1 MILATYLPIFR
12 AHELHIF
19 RKNIEMLQPDQVVV
33 CVDYFFNEKQH
44 EMLRPYLPPGASLIV
59 GNWRNRTSCLLRL
72 VKIIAGEG
80 DGVVVDSDVILSRE
94 FIDIDRELELPIYH
108 VADSAWRHARVVRVE
123 RRGDLDVYYWRLKAL
138 WSRYMQVFVGP
149 KHAIRIKRKLHLQV
163 EPVLDVVESMD
174 PLLAS
179 LIADETTLGVVYD
192 KAGIEE
198 VPFVV
203 ASIHHLHD
211 SYPKAPVDKALRR
224 RLYAKALFTFFRRLG
239 YWQPALRYLATYLVL
254 TLRGG

>member
-80 DGVVVDSDVILSRE
+80 DGVVVDSDVIL
-94 FIDIDRELELPIYH
+94 
-108 VADSAWRHARVVRVE
+108 
-123 RRGDLDVYYWRLKAL
+123 
-138 WSRYMQVFVGP
+138 WS
-149 KHAIRIKRKLHLQV
+149 L
-163 EPVLDVVESMD
+163 
-174 PLLAS
+174 
-179 LIADETTLGVVYD
+179 
-192 KAGIEE
+192 
-198 VPFVV
+198 
-203 ASIHHLHD
+203 
-211 SYPKAPVDKALRR
+211 
-224 RLYAKALFTFFRRLG
+224 
-239 YWQPALRYLATYLVL
+239 
-254 TLRGG
+254 